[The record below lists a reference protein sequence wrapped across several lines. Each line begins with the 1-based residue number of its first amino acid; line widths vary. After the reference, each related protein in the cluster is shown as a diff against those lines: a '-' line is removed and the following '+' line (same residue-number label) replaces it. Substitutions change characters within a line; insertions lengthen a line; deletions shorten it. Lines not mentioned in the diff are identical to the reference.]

1 MRSINVC
8 VFPCIPGTKIP
19 ITPHGFRDPPE
30 VLEAALRD
38 NPEANLAAVSGR
50 ASGGLTG
57 IDLETEEIAYQV
69 FPKLDELKRK
79 TWVLRTPHGVF
90 IVPP

>member
-1 MRSINVC
+1 MTAQLRAEGFKVLMASIGIS

-38 NPEANLAAVSGR
+38 YPRRTWPQSQEGRLEVSPASTWNRKRLPTNSSRNLTR
-50 ASGGLTG
+50 
-57 IDLETEEIAYQV
+57 
-69 FPKLDELKRK
+69 
-79 TWVLRTPHGVF
+79 
-90 IVPP
+90 